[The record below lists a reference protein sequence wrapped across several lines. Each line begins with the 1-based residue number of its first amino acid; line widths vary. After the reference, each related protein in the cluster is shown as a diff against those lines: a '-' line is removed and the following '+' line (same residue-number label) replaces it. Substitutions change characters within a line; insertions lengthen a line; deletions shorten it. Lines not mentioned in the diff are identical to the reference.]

1 MTVILSAKQILYL
14 VAIPGTKHPLYL
26 EAQNL
31 IGTPGH
37 IQVLDKKGEAKKKSN
52 DLTRASGL
60 TLINAT
66 LKTSEAEV

>member
-26 EAQNL
+26 EAQSL

-37 IQVLDKKGEAKKKSN
+37 IQVLDQ
-52 DLTRASGL
+52 
-60 TLINAT
+60 
-66 LKTSEAEV
+66 KTSEAVV

>member
-37 IQVLDKKGEAKKKSN
+37 IQVLDQKGEAKKK
-52 DLTRASGL
+52 
-60 TLINAT
+60 AT
-66 LKTSEAEV
+66 L